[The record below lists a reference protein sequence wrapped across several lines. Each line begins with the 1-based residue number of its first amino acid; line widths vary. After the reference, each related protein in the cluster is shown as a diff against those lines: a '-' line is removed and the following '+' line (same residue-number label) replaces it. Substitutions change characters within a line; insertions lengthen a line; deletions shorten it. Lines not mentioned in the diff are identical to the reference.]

1 MPTVLQGHCS
11 VVMSLPS
18 ESLCSGRLPIDPM
31 GVTAFSAADYLVSL
45 CAQLA
50 MLLSYQ
56 WLCHCCFRLVRHN
69 LELILVAWLFQA
81 SLQQRHS
88 ALAARKP
95 VQLLHL

>member
-1 MPTVLQGHCS
+1 
-11 VVMSLPS
+11 
-18 ESLCSGRLPIDPM
+18 M
-31 GVTAFSAADYLVSL
+31 GVTAFSAAAADYLVSL

-81 SLQQRHS
+81 FLQQRHS

-95 VQLLHL
+95 VQLLHLEGKQASKHCTTDR